1 MNIYL
6 LALIVLIINI
16 PFGYWQANVRRYS
29 FQFFLAIHIP
39 VLLIIL
45 FRILSATGFE
55 LATLFY
61 TVPAFFLGQYA
72 GSKIYSF
79 RKNNGLQPLTSCL
92 VMDVIRVEDKPR
104 Y

>member
-6 LALIVLIINI
+6 LALIVFLINI
-16 PFGYWQANVRRYS
+16 PFGYWRANVRRYS
-29 FQFFLAIHIP
+29 LQFFLAIHSP

-45 FRILSATGFE
+45 FRIISSTGFE
-55 LATLFY
+55 ITTLFY

-79 RKNNGLQPLTSCL
+79 RKNNGMQPLTSCL
-92 VMDVIRVEDKPR
+92 VMDVIRVDNK
-104 Y
+104 